1 MTARFF
7 RYAGG
12 DTVKYGFYWNVREW
26 EAQVVPKEGGTLA
39 GEADV
44 RYIRMPLF
52 VLLVVAPIM
61 GAIYAFFLPFIGF
74 AMLAMFLVG
83 RLRRMITG
91 TPPAV
96 DATVKTAA
104 ASHGHSA
111 RKAA

>member
-1 MTARFF
+1 MAKGFF
-7 RYAGG
+7 GYAGG
-12 DTVKYGFYWNVREW
+12 DKVKYGFYWNVREW

-39 GEADV
+39 GTSDV
-44 RYIRMPLF
+44 RYVRMPLF

-83 RLRRMITG
+83 RLRRMISG

-96 DATVKTAA
+96 DASAHA
-104 ASHGHSA
+104 HGEKP

>member
-1 MTARFF
+1 MAKGFF
-7 RYAGG
+7 GYAGG

-26 EAQVVPKEGGTLA
+26 EAQVVSKEGGTLA
-39 GEADV
+39 GESDV

-52 VLLVVAPIM
+52 ALLILAPIM

-91 TPPAV
+91 TPPVV
-96 DATVKTAA
+96 DASA
-104 ASHGHSA
+104 HGHHETP